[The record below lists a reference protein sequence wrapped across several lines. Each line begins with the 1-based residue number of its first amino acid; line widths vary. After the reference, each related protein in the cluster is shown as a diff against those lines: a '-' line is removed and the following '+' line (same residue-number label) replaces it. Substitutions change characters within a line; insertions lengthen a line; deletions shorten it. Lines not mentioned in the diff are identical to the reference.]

1 MPNHAEA
8 NRKNT
13 PEGNRSSCR
22 HIRPDGVRCRANT
35 LIGSKYCFFHDPQS
49 APARDAAR
57 RAGGVRRSW
66 RAAVLPPD
74 TPDKPLA
81 SGADVISLLAE
92 TINQVRR
99 GEVDPRI
106 SNAIGYLA
114 GILLKA
120 RERAELEERVSRLET
135 IVAGQQAGPTPE
147 FDLEADRETVEFVNP
162 RDGGRP

>member
-1 MPNHAEA
+1 
-8 NRKNT
+8 
-13 PEGNRSSCR
+13 
-22 HIRPDGVRCRANT
+22 
-35 LIGSKYCFFHDPQS
+35 
-49 APARDAAR
+49 
-57 RAGGVRRSW
+57 
-66 RAAVLPPD
+66 VLPPD